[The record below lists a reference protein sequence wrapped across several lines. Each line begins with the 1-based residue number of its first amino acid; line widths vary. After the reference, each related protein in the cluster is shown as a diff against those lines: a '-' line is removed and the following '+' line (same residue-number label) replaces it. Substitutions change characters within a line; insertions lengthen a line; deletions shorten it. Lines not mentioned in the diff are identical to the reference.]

1 MQPRTPEDI
10 KSTMVL
16 FALKHPLGVIAT
28 SSSANYPSASWV
40 YVFAHDDFTFYIGTR
55 TTTQKFHDIEEN
67 SAVSVALADAETL
80 ETLQLRGEAEAV
92 ADPIQVRQLLESL
105 RETFAKERKGWM
117 SPADRDTH
125 GLFNID
131 VSRWVPPV
139 SQMREGTYVFYKITP
154 AWARYRRYDA
164 DWKEGK
170 DYTEY
175 EVQT

>member
-1 MQPRTPEDI
+1 MHPTSPEDI

-28 SSSANYPSASWV
+28 SSSSNYPSASWV
-40 YVFAHDDFTFYIGTR
+40 YVFPHDDFTFYVGAR

-67 SAVSVALADAETL
+67 SAVSIALADAGTL
-80 ETLQLRGEAEAV
+80 ETLQIRGEAEAI
-92 ADPIQVRQLLESL
+92 ADPVQVRQLLETL
-105 RETFAKERKGWM
+105 RETFSKERKGWM
-117 SPADRDTH
+117 APADRDTH
-125 GLFNID
+125 GLYNID

-139 SQMREGTYVFYKITP
+139 SQMREGAYIFYKITP

-164 DWKEGK
+164 DWKEGR

-175 EVQT
+175 EIKT